1 MRGAT
6 TLTHAPG
13 TLTLLLLRGGELAS
27 FDATDDRAQDADR
40 TILLLA
46 RNKTPATPIAVIGMA
61 CRLPGGIE
69 SPDQLSEAL
78 LETSWEAMEHAGL
91 TPQTVADSLTG
102 VFVGLTHCDYQL
114 VTADSQAMEGP
125 YGYAGHAPTTKGD
138 LRFSVS

>member
-1 MRGAT
+1 MGGST

-46 RNKTPATPIAVIGMA
+46 MNKIPATPIAVIGMA
-61 CRLPGGIE
+61 CRLPGGTE
-69 SPDQLSEAL
+69 SPDELREAL
-78 LETSWEAMEHAGL
+78 LETSGEAMEHAGL
-91 TPQTVADSLTG
+91 SPQTVADSLTG

-114 VTADSQAMEGP
+114 VAADSQAMEGP

-138 LRFSVS
+138 LLFSVS